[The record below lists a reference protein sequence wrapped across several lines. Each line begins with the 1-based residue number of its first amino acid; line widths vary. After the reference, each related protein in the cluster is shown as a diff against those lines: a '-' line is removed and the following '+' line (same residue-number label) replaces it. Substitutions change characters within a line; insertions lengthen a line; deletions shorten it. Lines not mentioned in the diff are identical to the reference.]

1 MEEKDWAEEFRQ
13 WREAKLLSQ
22 RMMGLAMGVTSKTI
36 SNIERGVAK
45 PNRETRVKWK
55 KLRERY
61 STGRRKVNLVE
72 GEQP

>member
-1 MEEKDWAEEFRQ
+1 MEEKDWGEEFRQ
-13 WREAKLLSQ
+13 WRESKLLSQ

-61 STGRRKVNLVE
+61 STGRRKANLVE